1 MHIVHIT
8 SELAPLAKAGG
19 LGDMIRGLCNVLA
32 EENEVSIFL
41 PFYDVIDRSKLKN
54 LKKIPTT
61 LITYEN
67 FNQVE
72 NSLFL
77 TSENGINIYLLEPH
91 GEKKYF
97 NRGKIYAEKD
107 DIERFLH
114 FCFASLQFLLKQKK
128 PIDILHLHDW
138 ITGACA
144 PLYKERFQPL
154 GLKVGKVIT
163 TIHNMCYQGETK
175 GSSFLQMG
183 LPIKNV
189 LTYEKMQDPKK
200 PDHLNLLKGA
210 ISYSDA
216 LTTVS
221 PTYAREIIDN
231 WGFGLAPFL
240 KHHQGKLKGILNG
253 IDTTFWNPETD
264 PYLEKNYPPDFSQIE
279 KVFSSKKKNS
289 EALSKKTGLKNSAE
303 PLFAC
308 ITRLTQQKGP
318 DLIRYAINAILKK
331 GGRFI
336 LLASTPEEEL
346 REEFLKLQH
355 AYKDNPSIFFYF
367 GFNEELA
374 HLTFS
379 AADALIVPSLFEPCG
394 LTQLIAM
401 HYGTV
406 PIAHSVGG
414 LKDTVFDI
422 DEAGVSEV
430 KRNGY
435 TFYSPTKEEILLS
448 IDRAF
453 NHFFHDR
460 NKWLLM
466 VKNGLSANIS
476 WRASAD
482 AYLDFYHGT
491 FLK

>member
-1 MHIVHIT
+1 MQIVHIT

-19 LGDMIRGLCNVLA
+19 LGDMIQGLCNVLS
-32 EENEVSIFL
+32 EKNEVSIFL

-54 LKKIPTT
+54 LKKLPIT
-61 LITYEN
+61 LMTYEN
-67 FNQVE
+67 FNPVE
-72 NSLFL
+72 NSLFH
-77 TSENGINIYLLEPH
+77 TSERGVNIYLFKSH

-97 NRGKIYAEKD
+97 ERGKIYGEKD

-114 FCFASLQFLLKQKK
+114 FCFVSLQFLLKQGKQ
-128 PIDILHLHDW
+128 IDILHLHDW

-144 PLYKERFQPL
+144 PLYKERFQSL
-154 GLKVGKVIT
+154 GLKIGKVIT
-163 TIHNMCYQGETK
+163 TIHNMCYQGATK
-175 GSSFLQMG
+175 GTSFLQMG
-183 LPIKNV
+183 LPIKNL
-189 LTYEKMQDPKK
+189 LTHEKMQDPKK
-200 PDHLNLLKGA
+200 SDNLNLLKGA

-221 PTYAREIIDN
+221 PTYAKEIIEN

-240 KHHQGKLKGILNG
+240 KRHQGKLKGILNG

-264 PYLEKNYPPDFSQIE
+264 PYLKKNYLPDFSQYE
-279 KVFSSKKKNS
+279 KVFSAKKENS
-289 EALSKKTGLKNSAE
+289 LALSKKTGLKNTAQ

-308 ITRLTQQKGP
+308 ITRLVKQKGP
-318 DLIRYAINAILKK
+318 DLIRYAIDSVLQK
-331 GGRFI
+331 GGRFV
-336 LLASTPEEEL
+336 LLASTPEESF

-355 AYKDNPSIFFYF
+355 TYEKNPSIFFHF
-367 GFNEELA
+367 GFDEELA

-401 HYGTV
+401 HYGTI
-406 PIAHSVGG
+406 PIVHAVGG

-422 DEAGVSEV
+422 DEIGVCDR

-435 TFYSPTKEEILLS
+435 TFCSPTQEGILVS

-460 NKWLLM
+460 DKWLLM
-466 VKNGLSANIS
+466 LKNGLSTDVS
-476 WRASAD
+476 WGASAL
-482 AYLDFYHGT
+482 AYLDFYQAV
-491 FLK
+491 F